1 MKLEDPHLIREFVYK
16 GDDKPELTK
25 VIHGEVGR
33 FHFATNGSIALAVEP
48 WMCGGLEVVH
58 NGAWCDKIHDVFVD
72 VNCTEFFCCGR
83 LHQAAHRAFNRAS
96 EFVTREIE
104 ADGFTGDLYD
114 EIVKRSFVRIGSVV
128 IQSMYAVNIFR
139 MRLALAEKEM
149 TIGVD
154 ADRQMVLARFS
165 DPETRKP
172 CAKILVMGVVLENTV
187 AGSCVFD
194 AETAEL
200 VEVE

>member
-1 MKLEDPHLIREFVYK
+1 MKLEVQNLISEFVYK

-58 NGAWCDKIHDVFVD
+58 NSEWCDKIHDVFVD

-104 ADGFTGDLYD
+104 ANGFTSDLYD

-128 IQSMYAVNIFR
+128 IQSIYAVNIFR
-139 MRLALAEKEM
+139 MRLALADKEM

-154 ADRQMVLARFS
+154 ADQMVLVRFY
-165 DPETRKP
+165 DPETRET
-172 CAKILVMGVVLENTV
+172 CAKILVMGVVFDNTV

-194 AETAEL
+194 AETGEL
-200 VEVE
+200 VEEK

>member
-1 MKLEDPHLIREFVYK
+1 MKLEVQNLISEFVYK

-58 NGAWCDKIHDVFVD
+58 NGYWCDKIHNAFEYVA
-72 VNCTEFFCCGR
+72 CTEFFCCER

-96 EFVTREIE
+96 EWVARGIDANGAEW
-104 ADGFTGDLYD
+104 DWYD
-114 EIVKRSFVRIGSVV
+114 EIAKRSFVRIGSVV
-128 IQSMYAVNIFR
+128 IQAVYAVNIFR
-139 MRLALAEKEM
+139 MRLALADKEM

-154 ADRQMVLARFS
+154 ADRKMVLARFT
-165 DPETRKP
+165 DPESRKT
-172 CAKILVMGVVLENTV
+172 CAKILVMGVILEHAV

-194 AETAEL
+194 AETGEL
-200 VEVE
+200 VEEK

>member
-1 MKLEDPHLIREFVYK
+1 MKLEVQNLISEFVYK
-16 GDDKPELTK
+16 GGDKPELTK

-33 FHFATNGSIALAVEP
+33 FNFATNGSIALAVEP
-48 WMCGGLEVVH
+48 CMCGGLEVVH

-83 LHQAAHRAFNRAS
+83 LHQAAHKAFNRAA
-96 EFVTREIE
+96 EWVNRGIGAFDEGW
-104 ADGFTGDLYD
+104 DWHD

-128 IQSMYAVNIFR
+128 VQAVYAVNIFR
-139 MRLALAEKEM
+139 MKLAMQGKEM

-154 ADRQMVLARFS
+154 SDRQMVLARFS

-172 CAKILVMGVVLENTV
+172 CAKILVMGVVLENAV

-200 VEVE
+200 VEEK

>member
-1 MKLEDPHLIREFVYK
+1 MKLEVQNLIREFVYK

-48 WMCGGLEVVH
+48 CMCGGLEVVH

-96 EFVTREIE
+96 EFVTRGIGEFDE
-104 ADGFTGDLYD
+104 EWDWHD

-128 IQSMYAVNIFR
+128 VQAVYAVNIFR
-139 MRLALAEKEM
+139 MKLAMQGKEM

-154 ADRQMVLARFS
+154 ADRKMVLARFT
-165 DPETRKP
+165 DPESRKT
-172 CAKILVMGVVLENTV
+172 CAKILVIGVVLDNAV
-187 AGSCVFD
+187 AGACAFD

-200 VEVE
+200 VEEK